1 MILRIVL
8 YSRLSSRFA
17 LLVDPK
23 VLSFLFLE
31 LYCRKLLRYFYKTS
45 QVNQASTSQE
55 PSSTTS

>member
-1 MILRIVL
+1 MILRIAL
-8 YSRLSSRFA
+8 YSRLSSSFA

-31 LYCRKLLRYFYKTS
+31 FYCRKLLRYFSKTS